1 MGARSRREGRE
12 RALSLLYE
20 ADAKQAKPTEVLA
33 DLPVEPESFVVDLVR
48 GVEAGGQR
56 IDTLIS
62 EASIDWALERMPVVD
77 RLLLRMATFE
87 LLERGEVPTGAVI
100 SEAVE
105 LAKVYST
112 EESGRF
118 VNGVLASIAGRT
130 RAQSGTTPPPEPPG

>member
-1 MGARSRREGRE
+1 MGTRSRREGRE

-87 LLERGEVPTGAVI
+87 DSMT
-100 SEAVE
+100 
-105 LAKVYST
+105 
-112 EESGRF
+112 
-118 VNGVLASIAGRT
+118 
-130 RAQSGTTPPPEPPG
+130 